1 MRKINRMLAVAKN
14 RSLWNAARN
23 SREELESAFGR
34 MSTDQLI
41 ELAYGEPSDQRTAE
55 IFDSVGAL
63 HLLGSG

>member
-1 MRKINRMLAVAKN
+1 MRKINKMLAVARN
-14 RSLWNAARN
+14 ERLWSAARN
-23 SREELESAFGR
+23 SREELESAFCR